1 MDDVSGTLGRL
12 EVKLDGVSSQ
22 VGLLQVSAATDRA
35 TLTARVDAL
44 EKAAD
49 KKWQLVPTWIASIV
63 ALALA
68 AAPYVIR

>member
-22 VGLLQVSAATDRA
+22 VTLLQVATATDRA
-35 TLTARVDAL
+35 VLTARVDAL

-49 KKWQLVPTWIASIV
+49 KRWSLVPTWVASAV

-68 AAPYVIR
+68 AVPYLVR